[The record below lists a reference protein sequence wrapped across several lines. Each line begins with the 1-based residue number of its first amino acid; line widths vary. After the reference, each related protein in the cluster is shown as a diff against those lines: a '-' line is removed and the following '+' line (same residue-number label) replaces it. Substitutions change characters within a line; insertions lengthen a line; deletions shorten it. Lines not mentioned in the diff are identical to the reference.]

1 MMLPKRKACHDFAI
15 SEKFIT
21 FAGNNKTINRTMT
34 PDKTGIVLE
43 GGGMRGMYTSG
54 ILDVLMENRIYVD
67 GMVGVSAGIAFGCNY
82 KSRQAGRALRYNVRF
97 AKDKRY
103 SGMMSLLKT
112 GNYYNA
118 YFAYKLVPT
127 HYDVFDYNV
136 FEDTPMECWAVCCD
150 VKTGEAVYQRLDKVN
165 DDFFEWIRASASMPV
180 VAQPVEVGGRLLL
193 DGGLA
198 DSIPLEFMMSK
209 GYKRNVVILTRE
221 EGYRKTAEHGLWL
234 MKPLLRKWPK
244 VIQALEHRPALYN
257 RQLQVVREQEREGN
271 AFVFRPLKPLDVS
284 RTTHDAME
292 MNRVYQ
298 QGREEALQRLDAL
311 KKFLAGPEEKP
322 EANSTSYEQ

>member
-1 MMLPKRKACHDFAI
+1 MAN
-15 SEKFIT
+15 S
-21 FAGNNKTINRTMT
+21 
-34 PDKTGIVLE
+34 KTGIVLE
-43 GGGMRGMYTSG
+43 GGGMRGMYTCG
-54 ILDVLMENRIYVD
+54 ILDVLMENRIYLD

-82 KSRQAGRALRYNVRF
+82 KSRQIGRALRYNVRF
-97 AKDKRY
+97 AHDKRY

-136 FEDTPMECWAVCCD
+136 FEDSPMECYAVCFD
-150 VKTGEAVYQRLDKVN
+150 VKSGEGVYHRLDHVN

-209 GYKRNVVILTRE
+209 GYQRNVVILTRE
-221 EGYRKTAEHGLWL
+221 EGFRKTAEHGMWL
-234 MKPLLRKWPK
+234 MKPMLRKWPK
-244 VIQALEHRPALYN
+244 VIEALRHRPAHYN
-257 RQLQVVREQEREGN
+257 QQLQVVREQERLGN
-271 AFVFRPLKPLDVS
+271 AFVFRPLKPLNVS
-284 RTTHDAME
+284 RTTHDPKE

-298 QGREEALQRLDAL
+298 QGREEALQRLDEL
-311 KKFLAGPEEKP
+311 RKFLAVDTQTA
-322 EANSTSYEQ
+322 EATNEQP

>member
-1 MMLPKRKACHDFAI
+1 MAN
-15 SEKFIT
+15 S
-21 FAGNNKTINRTMT
+21 
-34 PDKTGIVLE
+34 KTGIVLE
-43 GGGMRGMYTSG
+43 GGGMRGMYTCG
-54 ILDVLMENRIYVD
+54 ILDVLMENRIYLD

-82 KSRQAGRALRYNVRF
+82 KSRQIGRALRYNVRF
-97 AKDKRY
+97 AHDKRY

-136 FEDTPMECWAVCCD
+136 FEDSPMECYAVCFD
-150 VKTGEAVYQRLDKVN
+150 VKSGEGVYHRLDHVN

-209 GYKRNVVILTRE
+209 GYQRNVVILTRE
-221 EGYRKTAEHGLWL
+221 EGFRKTAEHGMWL

-244 VIQALEHRPALYN
+244 VIEALRHRPAHYN
-257 RQLQVVREQEREGN
+257 QQLQVVREQERLGN
-271 AFVFRPLKPLDVS
+271 AFVFRPLKPLNVS
-284 RTTHDAME
+284 RTTHDPKE

-298 QGREEALQRLDAL
+298 QGREEALQRLDEL
-311 KKFLAGPEEKP
+311 RKFLAVDTQTAEVT
-322 EANSTSYEQ
+322 NEQP

>member
-1 MMLPKRKACHDFAI
+1 MAN
-15 SEKFIT
+15 S
-21 FAGNNKTINRTMT
+21 
-34 PDKTGIVLE
+34 KTGIVLE
-43 GGGMRGMYTSG
+43 GGGMRGMYTCG
-54 ILDVLMENRIYVD
+54 ILDVLMENRIYLD

-82 KSRQAGRALRYNVRF
+82 KSRQIGRALRYNVRF
-97 AKDKRY
+97 AHDKRY

-136 FEDTPMECWAVCCD
+136 FEDSPMECYAVCFD
-150 VKTGEAVYQRLDKVN
+150 VKSGEGVYHRLDHVN

-209 GYKRNVVILTRE
+209 GYQRNVVILTRE
-221 EGYRKTAEHGLWL
+221 DGFRKTAEHGMWL
-234 MKPLLRKWPK
+234 MKPMLRKWPK
-244 VIQALEHRPALYN
+244 VIEALRHRPAHYN
-257 RQLQVVREQEREGN
+257 QQLQVVREQERLGN
-271 AFVFRPLKPLDVS
+271 AFVFRPLKPLNVS
-284 RTTHDAME
+284 RTTHDPKE

-298 QGREEALQRLDAL
+298 QGREEALQRLDEL
-311 KKFLAGPEEKP
+311 KKFLAVDTQTA
-322 EANSTSYEQ
+322 EATNEQP

>member
-1 MMLPKRKACHDFAI
+1 MAN
-15 SEKFIT
+15 
-21 FAGNNKTINRTMT
+21 G
-34 PDKTGIVLE
+34 KTGIVLE
-43 GGGMRGMYTSG
+43 GGGMRGMYTCG
-54 ILDVLMENRIYVD
+54 ILDVLMENHIYLD

-97 AKDKRY
+97 ARDKRY
-103 SGMMSLLKT
+103 SGMQSLLKT

-127 HYDVFDYNV
+127 HYDIFDYNAY
-136 FEDTPMECWAVCCD
+136 EDNPMECYAVCFD
-150 VKTGEAVYQRLDKVN
+150 VKTGQAVYQRLERVN

-209 GYKRNVVILTRE
+209 GYDRNVVILTRE
-221 EGYRKTAEHGLWL
+221 AGYRKSAEHGMWL
-234 MKPLLRKWPK
+234 FKSLLRKYPK
-244 VIQALEHRPALYN
+244 VIEALQHRPALYN
-257 RQLQVVREQEREGN
+257 KQLQIVREQESKGN
-271 AFVFRPLKPLDVS
+271 AFVFRPIKPLDVS
-284 RTTHDAME
+284 RTTHDAGE

-298 QGREEALQRLDAL
+298 QGRDEALQRLDDL
-311 KKFLAGPEEKP
+311 KRFLANDSSKP
-322 EANSTSYEQ
+322 DGQH

>member
-1 MMLPKRKACHDFAI
+1 M
-15 SEKFIT
+15 
-21 FAGNNKTINRTMT
+21 NNESQIMTTGRT
-34 PDKTGIVLE
+34 GLVLE
-43 GGGMRGMYTSG
+43 GGGMRGMYTCG
-54 ILDVLMENRIYVD
+54 ILDVLMENRIYLD

-97 AKDKRY
+97 ARDKRY
-103 SGMMSLLKT
+103 SGVMSLLKT

-136 FEDTPMECWAVCCD
+136 FEDTPMECYAVCFD
-150 VKTGEAVYQRLDKVN
+150 VNTGEGVYQRLDHVN

-180 VAQPVEVGGRLLL
+180 VAQPVQVGGRLLL

-198 DSIPLEFMMSK
+198 DSIPLEFMMNK
-209 GYKRNVVILTRE
+209 GYDRNVVILTRE
-221 EGYRKTAEHGLWL
+221 DGYRKTAEHGMWL
-234 MKPLLRKWPK
+234 MKLLLRKYPK
-244 VIQALEHRPALYN
+244 VIEALKHRPALYN
-257 RQLQVVREQEREGN
+257 QQLQVVREQERKGN

-284 RTTHDAME
+284 RTTHDYKE

-298 QGREEALQRLDAL
+298 QGREDALARLDDL
-311 KKFLAGPEEKP
+311 KRFLANE
-322 EANSTSYEQ
+322 NSPVNE

>member
-1 MMLPKRKACHDFAI
+1 MA
-15 SEKFIT
+15 T
-21 FAGNNKTINRTMT
+21 V
-34 PDKTGIVLE
+34 KTGIVLE

-54 ILDVLMENRIYVD
+54 ILDVLMENQIYVD

-82 KSRQAGRALRYNVRF
+82 KSRQKGRALRYNVRF
-97 AKDKRY
+97 AHDKRY
-103 SGMMSLLKT
+103 SGIGSLLKT

-127 HYDVFDYNV
+127 HYDVFDYNE
-136 FEDTPMECWAVCCD
+136 FEDSPMECYAVCFD
-150 VKTGEAVYQRLDKVN
+150 VKTGEGVYQRLMHVDQ
-165 DDFFEWIRASASMPV
+165 DFFEWIRASASMPV

-209 GYKRNVVILTRE
+209 GYERNIVILTRE
-221 EGYRKTAEHGLWL
+221 EGFRKTAEHGLWL

-244 VIQALEHRPALYN
+244 VIEALKERPAHYN
-257 RQLQVVREQEREGN
+257 MQLQQVREQERKGT
-271 AFVFRPLKPLDVS
+271 AFVFRPKKPLNVS
-284 RTTHDAME
+284 RTTHDPAE

-298 QGREEALQRLDAL
+298 QGREEALQRLDEL
-311 KKFLAGPEEKP
+311 KRFLDEE
-322 EANSTSYEQ
+322 YEQPVSPTPDE

>member
-1 MMLPKRKACHDFAI
+1 MGT
-15 SEKFIT
+15 E
-21 FAGNNKTINRTMT
+21 
-34 PDKTGIVLE
+34 KTGIVLE
-43 GGGMRGMYTSG
+43 GGGMRGMYTCG
-54 ILDVLMENRIYVD
+54 ILDVLMENHIYVD

-97 AKDKRY
+97 SRDRRY
-103 SGMMSLLKT
+103 SGLMSLLKT

-118 YFAYKLVPT
+118 WFAYHLVPT

-136 FEDTPMECWAVCCD
+136 FEDTAMECYAVCFD
-150 VKTGEAVYQRLDKVN
+150 VKSGEGVYQRLDHVN

-209 GYKRNVVILTRE
+209 GYKRNIVILTRE
-221 EGYRKTAEHGLWL
+221 EGYRKTAEHGMWL

-244 VIQALEHRPALYN
+244 VIEALKKRPALYN
-257 RQLQVVREQEREGN
+257 KQLQQVREQERAGN
-271 AFVFRPLKPLDVS
+271 AFVFRPLKPLNVS
-284 RTTHDAME
+284 RTTHDAAE

-298 QGREEALQRLDAL
+298 QGREEALQRLEEL
-311 KKFLAGPEEKP
+311 KRFLAGEEK
-322 EANSTSYEQ
+322 EQASPTPNE

>member
-1 MMLPKRKACHDFAI
+1 MN
-15 SEKFIT
+15 T
-21 FAGNNKTINRTMT
+21 V
-34 PDKTGIVLE
+34 KTGIVLE
-43 GGGMRGMYTSG
+43 GGGMRGMYTCG
-54 ILDVLMENRIYVD
+54 ILDVLMENHIYVD

-97 AKDKRY
+97 AKDRRY

-118 YFAYKLVPT
+118 HFAYNLVPR

-136 FEDTPMECWAVCCD
+136 FEDTAMECYAVCFD
-150 VKTGEAVYQRLDKVN
+150 VKTGNGVYQRLDRVN

-198 DSIPLEFMMSK
+198 DSIPLEFMMNK
-209 GYKRNVVILTRE
+209 GYERNIVVLTRE
-221 EGYRKTAEHGLWL
+221 DGFRKTAEHGMWL
-234 MKPLLRKWPK
+234 IKPLLRKWPK
-244 VIQALEHRPALYN
+244 VIEALKKRPAHYN
-257 RQLQVVREQEREGN
+257 MQLQQVREQERKGT
-271 AFVFRPLKPLDVS
+271 AFVFRPLKPLNVS
-284 RTTHDAME
+284 RTTHDAAE

-298 QGREEALQRLDAL
+298 QGREEALQRLDEL
-311 KKFLAGPEEKP
+311 KRFLACEKETAP
-322 EANSTSYEQ
+322 SPTPDEQS

>member
-1 MMLPKRKACHDFAI
+1 MA
-15 SEKFIT
+15 
-21 FAGNNKTINRTMT
+21 TI
-34 PDKTGIVLE
+34 KTGMVLE
-43 GGGMRGMYTSG
+43 GGGMRGMYTCG
-54 ILDVLMENRIYVD
+54 ILDVLMENHIYLD

-97 AKDKRY
+97 AHDKRY
-103 SGMMSLLKT
+103 SSLRSLIKT

-118 YFAYKLVPT
+118 WFAYHLVPK

-136 FEDTPMECWAVCCD
+136 FEDSPMECYAVCFD
-150 VKTGEAVYQRLDKVN
+150 VKTGEGVYQRLDRVN
-165 DDFFEWIRASASMPV
+165 NDFFEWIRASASMPV

-198 DSIPLEFMMSK
+198 DSIPLQFMIDK

-221 EGYRKTAEHGLWL
+221 DGYRKTAEHGMWL

-244 VIQALEHRPALYN
+244 VIDALRERPAIYN
-257 RQLQVVREQEREGN
+257 KQLQQVREEERKGN

-284 RTTHDAME
+284 RTTHDPEE

-298 QGREEALQRLDAL
+298 QGRQEALQRLDDL
-311 KKFLAGPEEKP
+311 KKFLANAD
-322 EANSTSYEQ
+322 EASTASHE

>member
-1 MMLPKRKACHDFAI
+1 MANI
-15 SEKFIT
+15 
-21 FAGNNKTINRTMT
+21 
-34 PDKTGIVLE
+34 KTGIVLE
-43 GGGMRGMYTSG
+43 GGGMRGMYTCG
-54 ILDVLMENRIYVD
+54 ILDVLMENHIFLD

-97 AKDKRY
+97 ARDKRY
-103 SGMMSLLKT
+103 SGIRSLLKT

-118 YFAYKLVPT
+118 WFAYHLVPT
-127 HYDVFDYNV
+127 HYDVFDFNA
-136 FEDTPMECWAVCCD
+136 FEDSPMECYAVCFD
-150 VKTGEAVYQRLDKVN
+150 VKTGEGVYQRLDRVN
-165 DDFFEWIRASASMPV
+165 NDFFEWIRASASMPV

-198 DSIPLEFMMSK
+198 DSIPLQFMIEK

-221 EGYRKTAEHGLWL
+221 DGYRKTAEHGMWL

-244 VIQALEHRPALYN
+244 VIDALRERPALYN
-257 RQLQVVREQEREGN
+257 KQLQQVREEERKGN

-284 RTTHDAME
+284 RTTHDPEE

-298 QGREEALQRLDAL
+298 QGRQEALQRLDDL
-311 KKFLAGPEEKP
+311 KKFLANID
-322 EANSTSYEQ
+322 EASTASHE

>member
-1 MMLPKRKACHDFAI
+1 MA
-15 SEKFIT
+15 T
-21 FAGNNKTINRTMT
+21 G
-34 PDKTGIVLE
+34 KTGIVLE
-43 GGGMRGMYTSG
+43 GGGMRGMYTCG
-54 ILDVLMENRIYVD
+54 ILDVLMENHIYVD

-103 SGMMSLLKT
+103 SGIMSLLKT

-136 FEDTPMECWAVCCD
+136 FDDSTMECYAVCFD
-150 VKTGEAVYQRLDKVN
+150 VKTGDGVYQRLTRVDN
-165 DDFFEWIRASASMPV
+165 DFFEWIRASASMPV

-198 DSIPLEFMMSK
+198 DSIPLEFMMKK
-209 GYKRNVVILTRE
+209 GYNRNIVILTRQ
-221 EGYRKTAEHGLWL
+221 EGYRKTSERGLWL
-234 MKPLLRKWPK
+234 MKPFLRKWPK
-244 VIQALEHRPALYN
+244 VIEALQKRPAHYN
-257 RQLQVVREQEREGN
+257 MQLQQVREQERLGN
-271 AFVFRPLKPLDVS
+271 AFVFRPQKPLNVS
-284 RTTHDAME
+284 RTTHDAAE

-298 QGREEALQRLDAL
+298 QGREEALARLDEL
-311 KKFLAGPEEKP
+311 KKFLAEEEVKP
-322 EANSTSYEQ
+322 ATPTPNE

>member
-1 MMLPKRKACHDFAI
+1 MAN
-15 SEKFIT
+15 S
-21 FAGNNKTINRTMT
+21 
-34 PDKTGIVLE
+34 KTGIVLE
-43 GGGMRGMYTSG
+43 GGGMRGMYTCG
-54 ILDVLMENRIYVD
+54 ILDVLMENRIYLD

-82 KSRQAGRALRYNVRF
+82 KSRQIGRALRYNVRF
-97 AKDKRY
+97 AHDKRY

-136 FEDTPMECWAVCCD
+136 FEDSPMECYAVCFD
-150 VKTGEAVYQRLDKVN
+150 VKSGEGVYHRLDHVN

-209 GYKRNVVILTRE
+209 GYQRNVVILTRE
-221 EGYRKTAEHGLWL
+221 EGFRKTAEHGMWL
-234 MKPLLRKWPK
+234 MKPMLRKWPK
-244 VIQALEHRPALYN
+244 VIEALRHRPAHYN
-257 RQLQVVREQEREGN
+257 QQLQVVREQERLGN
-271 AFVFRPLKPLDVS
+271 AFVFRPLKPLNVS
-284 RTTHDAME
+284 RTTHDPKE

-298 QGREEALQRLDAL
+298 QGREEALQRLDEL
-311 KKFLAGPEEKP
+311 KKFLAVDTQTA
-322 EANSTSYEQ
+322 EATNEQP

>member
-1 MMLPKRKACHDFAI
+1 MANI
-15 SEKFIT
+15 
-21 FAGNNKTINRTMT
+21 
-34 PDKTGIVLE
+34 KTGIVLE
-43 GGGMRGMYTSG
+43 GGGMRGMYTCG
-54 ILDVLMENRIYVD
+54 ILDVLMENHIFLD

-97 AKDKRY
+97 ARDKRY
-103 SGMMSLLKT
+103 SGIRSLLKT

-118 YFAYKLVPT
+118 WFAYHLVPT
-127 HYDVFDYNV
+127 HYDVFDFNA
-136 FEDTPMECWAVCCD
+136 FEDSPMECFAVCFD
-150 VKTGEAVYQRLDKVN
+150 VKTGEGVYQRLDRVN
-165 DDFFEWIRASASMPV
+165 NDFFEWIRASASMPV

-198 DSIPLEFMMSK
+198 DSIPLQFMIDK

-221 EGYRKTAEHGLWL
+221 DGYRKTAEHGMWL

-244 VIQALEHRPALYN
+244 VIDALRERPAIYN
-257 RQLQVVREQEREGN
+257 KQLQQVREEERKGN

-284 RTTHDAME
+284 RTTHDPEE

-298 QGREEALQRLDAL
+298 QGRQEALQRLDDL
-311 KKFLAGPEEKP
+311 KKFLANID
-322 EANSTSYEQ
+322 EASTASHE